1 MNGPRPDKSKL
12 YYPRMSATWWLR
24 RPAYI
29 LFMLREISS
38 LFIAVFLVVF
48 LVQIYQLTRGP
59 EAYAAFAR
67 GLNSPG
73 WVIFNVVAL
82 LFALYHSVT
91 WFYSS
96 AVVLPLRFGERVV
109 PRNVVVALNIGAW
122 IAASLVIL
130 GLFLAFRG

>member
-12 YYPRMSATWWLR
+12 YYPRMPSTWWLQ
-24 RPAYI
+24 RPTYI

-38 LFIAVFLVVF
+38 LFIAVFLVVL
-48 LVQIYQLTRGP
+48 LVQIYQLTRGAD
-59 EAYAAFAR
+59 AYAAFSR
-67 GLNSPG
+67 RLSSPG
-73 WVIFNVVAL
+73 WVIFHVVAL

-91 WFYSS
+91 WFHSS
-96 AVVLPLRFGERVV
+96 AVVLPLRVGDRVV
-109 PRNVVVALNIGAW
+109 PRNIVVALNIGAW